1 MKDIYPASPE
11 WRVSR
16 WLNSKVPLSLGAL
29 RGKVVMVSAFQMLC
43 PGCVSESLPQA
54 LRVREAFSEAELAV
68 VGLHTVFEHHDAMTP
83 ISLAAFL
90 HEYRITIPVG
100 VDEANPCDPIPMTMQ
115 AYAMRG
121 TPTTLLFDRS
131 GRLRRNV
138 FGHIPDLRL
147 AADIM
152 ALVGETNLSG
162 GSATTNESAVCTPED
177 CGVQDYVTQAAL
189 PFYCSKSRTTAC
201 FPCERSA
208 EGLSAR

>member
-16 WLNSKVPLSLGAL
+16 WFNSEAPLSLGAL

-54 LRVREAFSEAELAV
+54 LRVREAFSEGDLAV
-68 VGLHTVFEHHDAMTP
+68 VGLHTVFEHHEAMTP
-83 ISLAAFL
+83 TSLAAFL

-100 VDEANPCDPIPMTMQ
+100 VDEANPCDPIPVTMQ

-177 CGVQDYVTQAAL
+177 CGVQD
-189 PFYCSKSRTTAC
+189 S
-201 FPCERSA
+201 
-208 EGLSAR
+208 

>member
-1 MKDIYPASPE
+1 
-11 WRVSR
+11 
-16 WLNSKVPLSLGAL
+16 
-29 RGKVVMVSAFQMLC
+29 
-43 PGCVSESLPQA
+43 
-54 LRVREAFSEAELAV
+54 
-68 VGLHTVFEHHDAMTP
+68 
-83 ISLAAFL
+83 
-90 HEYRITIPVG
+90 
-100 VDEANPCDPIPMTMQ
+100 MTMQ

-177 CGVQDYVTQAAL
+177 CSDQ
-189 PFYCSKSRTTAC
+189 TT
-201 FPCERSA
+201 
-208 EGLSAR
+208 

>member
-16 WLNSKVPLSLGAL
+16 WFNSEAPLSLGAL

-43 PGCVSESLPQA
+43 PGCVGESLPQA
-54 LRVREAFSEAELAV
+54 LRVREAFSEGDLAV

-100 VDEANPCDPIPMTMQ
+100 VDEANPGDPIPMTMQ
-115 AYAMRG
+115 TYAMRG

-131 GRLRRNV
+131 GRLRRNM
-138 FGHIPDLRL
+138 FGHVPDLRL
-147 AADIM
+147 AAEIV
-152 ALVGETNLSG
+152 ALVGEINLSG
-162 GSATTNESAVCTPED
+162 GSAANSENSACTPEGCSD
-177 CGVQDYVTQAAL
+177 QA
-189 PFYCSKSRTTAC
+189 K
-201 FPCERSA
+201 
-208 EGLSAR
+208 